1 MVFAI
6 FDCADVLLSLS
17 LDSFQGLLS
26 LSKIMQYAWLVIP
39 GYICFALFTSMPFFS
54 LHYIFLVLW
63 IYTRH
68 YLVIVVMVSIAT
80 QAQKYLPIIWDPA
93 RGYFV
98 SRTWSKPVFLT
109 LFGLLELLQ
118 IMWLK

>member
-1 MVFAI
+1 
-6 FDCADVLLSLS
+6 
-17 LDSFQGLLS
+17 
-26 LSKIMQYAWLVIP
+26 MQYAWWVIP
-39 GYICFALFTSMPFFS
+39 GYICFAIFTGFLFFF
-54 LHYIFLVLW
+54 LIDFVVLW

-80 QAQKYLPIIWDPA
+80 QAQQYLPIIWDPA
-93 RGYFV
+93 HGYFV

-118 IMWLK
+118 ILWLK